1 MQSKQA
7 KSSWVKGTLFVLL
20 NCGLV
25 YHLLAIVVA
34 PASVPPSSEAVR
46 SLWGGF
52 RHYLQ
57 ATHFNHGYHYF
68 SPAPGNSTLV
78 RYVAKFPD
86 GHVELGQIPDRDSQQ
101 PRLFYHRHLMLTEF
115 LSTLPPE
122 STELRDS
129 IAESY
134 GYKIAE
140 ELGASELELSLV
152 THNLI
157 PHERVLAGG
166 AIDDVETY
174 EIEPLM
180 VIERA
185 TK

>member
-1 MQSKQA
+1 MHSPQSE
-7 KSSWVKGTLFVLL
+7 STWVKKASFVLL
-20 NCGLV
+20 NIVLV

-52 RHYLQ
+52 RHYLE

-78 RYVAKFPD
+78 QYVAKFPD
-86 GHVELGQIPDRDSQQ
+86 GHSELGQIPDRDSQQ
-101 PRLFYHRHLMLTEF
+101 PRLFYHRYFMLTEF
-115 LSTLPPE
+115 LASLPPE
-122 STELRDS
+122 SAELRDS

-134 GYKIAE
+134 GFKIAE
-140 ELGASELELSLV
+140 ELGASELELRLV

-166 AIDDVETY
+166 KIDDVETY
-174 EIEPLM
+174 EINPLM

-185 TK
+185 AK

>member
-1 MQSKQA
+1 MDSKQ
-7 KSSWVKGTLFVLL
+7 SEMSWVKKTLFVLL
-20 NCGLV
+20 NVWLV
-25 YHLLAIVVA
+25 YHLFAIVVA
-34 PASVPPSSEAVR
+34 PASVPPTSEAIR

-52 RHYLQ
+52 RHYLE

-68 SPAPGNSTLV
+68 SPAPGNSSLV
-78 RYVAKFPD
+78 RYVATFPD
-86 GHVELGQIPDRDSQQ
+86 GHSEVGQIPDREVHQ
-101 PRLFYHRHLMLTEF
+101 PRLFYHRHFMLTEY
-115 LSTLPPE
+115 LGSLPPE
-122 STELRDS
+122 SIELRNS

-140 ELGASELELSLV
+140 ELGASELELSLI

-157 PHERVLAGG
+157 PHERIIAGG

-174 EIEPLM
+174 KIDPLM

-185 TK
+185 AK